1 MRSLELAER
10 NLKEMAR
17 DPLSLGLTI
26 GLPVLMIVVLQGL
39 EGVDPF
45 YTPTVLAP
53 GITLFAFVMLMF
65 SSAMILS
72 RDRESALFARLLTA
86 PLRPSDFLAAYSL
99 PYLAIAVVQTALVY
113 AVAAAFGLDLRGS
126 VALVVLVLAAM
137 AVFYVALGLVLGAL
151 LDVAPLSGA
160 YAAVLLVTV
169 FAGTW
174 FDLSAIGG
182 PIEAVQRFLPFVHA
196 LDAVRDVTTVG
207 AGVGDVAGDLW
218 WVVGYG
224 AAGVVLALVVFR
236 RRMLE

>member
-1 MRSLELAER
+1 MRSLALAER

-26 GLPVLMIVVLQGL
+26 GLPGLLFVVLQAL
-39 EGVDPF
+39 EDVDPF
-45 YTPTVLAP
+45 YSPTVLAP
-53 GITLFAFVMLMF
+53 GIALFAFVMLMF

-72 RDRESALFARLLTA
+72 RDRESALFSRLLTA
-86 PLRPSDFLAAYSL
+86 PLRSGDFVAAYSL
-99 PYLAIAVVQTALVY
+99 PYLAAAGVQVALVY
-113 AVAAAFGLDLRGS
+113 GLAAAFGLDARGS
-126 VALVVLVLAAM
+126 PLLVAFVLAVM
-137 AVFYVALGLVLGAL
+137 ALFYVALGLVFGAL

-174 FDLSAIGG
+174 FDLTAIGG
-182 PIEAVQRFLPFVHA
+182 PIEAIQRLLPFVHA
-196 LDAVRDVTTVG
+196 LDAVRDVTTAG
-207 AGVGDVAGDLW
+207 AGLGDVAADLW

-224 AAGVVLALVVFR
+224 VVVVGLALVVFR